1 MSMDIHQLKQSKV
14 LVVGDSCTDVYNYGT
29 CDRISPEA
37 PVPILKI
44 EKTESKPGMACNVQR
59 ALERLGNTTRI
70 ITNPEKI
77 TKERYVCSKNM
88 QHILRVD
95 KGENKN
101 IKPLDPRSVAMADYD
116 CLVISDYNKG
126 FMPSDIC
133 RSLVEAALFR
143 NKLVFVDTKK
153 TDLSCFEGCFIK
165 LNQAEYESV
174 TKLPIKSEMLV
185 TLGAMGATHN
195 GIVYPTTKTEVFDVC
210 GAGDTFLS
218 AFVTSYMSY
227 FSIPT
232 AINFAN
238 KVASISVQN
247 FGNYTP
253 TLGEIK

>member
-1 MSMDIHQLKQSKV
+1 MSMDIHQLKQSKI

-44 EKTESKPGMACNVQR
+44 EKTETKPGMACNVQV
-59 ALERLGNTTRI
+59 ALESLGNSTRI
-70 ITNPEKI
+70 LTNSEKI

-95 KGENKN
+95 RGESGL
-101 IKPLDPRSVAMADYD
+101 IKPLNLDDGLLDGYD
-116 CLVISDYNKG
+116 CLVISDYDKG
-126 FMPSDIC
+126 FLPHIVC
-133 RSLVEAALFR
+133 RHLVDSAVAR

-153 TDLSCFEGCFIK
+153 TDISCFEGCILK
-165 LNQAEYESV
+165 LNQLEYEKVSKFPV
-174 TKLPIKSEMLV
+174 NAEIIT
-185 TLGAMGATHN
+185 TLGAMGAIHN
-195 GIVYPTTKTEVFDVC
+195 KQVYPTTKTEVFDVC

-218 AFVTSYMSY
+218 AFVTSYMSF

-238 KVASISVQN
+238 RVASVSVQN

-253 TLGEIK
+253 NLGELK